1 VLRRRPSQSSPVAAG
16 KSLSRNPL
24 PGSGVSA
31 SRAARQRRLT
41 SVPAVADLSLR
52 AFTVED
58 VPLLARVDSESEQFG
73 ITSPLRPPPCS
84 LWAEPGALVVVKGE
98 VVLGEVSWYRP
109 VHGPGEGSRAFGI
122 GIGLLPAARGRG
134 VGTWAQREL
143 VRLIFLHTPVNR
155 VEASTDVT
163 NLPEQRALGKAGF
176 IREGVLRGA
185 QWRLG
190 SWHDMV
196 LFSRLRADPAP

>member
-1 VLRRRPSQSSPVAAG
+1 MPATARLRRLASVHA
-16 KSLSRNPL
+16 
-24 PGSGVSA
+24 VS
-31 SRAARQRRLT
+31 
-41 SVPAVADLSLR
+41 DLSLR

-58 VPLLARVDSESEQFG
+58 VRLLARVDSEFEQFG
-73 ITSPLRPPPCS
+73 VKSPLRPPPGTQ
-84 LWAEPGALVVVKGE
+84 WAEPGALVVVEGE
-98 VVLGEVSWYRP
+98 VVLGDVSWYRP
-109 VHGPGEGSRAFGI
+109 THGPGEGSQGFGI

-176 IREGVLRGA
+176 TREGVLRGA

-196 LFSRLRADPAP
+196 LFSRLRADPEP

>member
-1 VLRRRPSQSSPVAAG
+1 MPASPAVRSLTPVMPAAARLRRP
-16 KSLSRNPL
+16 
-24 PGSGVSA
+24 A
-31 SRAARQRRLT
+31 S
-41 SVPAVADLSLR
+41 VHAVADLSLR

-58 VPLLARVDSESEQFG
+58 VRLLARVDSEFEHFG
-73 ITSPLRPPPCS
+73 VKSPLRPPPACQ
-84 LWAEPGALVVVKGE
+84 WAEPGALVVVEGE
-98 VVLGEVSWYRP
+98 VVLGDVSWYRP
-109 VHGPGEGSRAFGI
+109 THGPGEGSRTFGI
-122 GIGLLPAARGRG
+122 GIGLLPTARGRG

-155 VEASTDVT
+155 VEAGTDVT

-176 IREGVLRGA
+176 TREGVLRGA

-196 LFSRLRADPAP
+196 LFSRLRADPEPSPTDQRFPCHK